1 MLLREEWLG
10 QLLIPPWALKA
21 VRAASTSVPALASGK
36 EKLASSSWAA
46 SKVEA
51 HDVKKAAAAW
61 SEVERRPRPP

>member
-21 VRAASTSVPALASGK
+21 VRAPSTSAALASGK
-36 EKLASSSWAA
+36 ERLASSSRTAF
-46 SKVEA
+46 KMA

-61 SEVERRPRPP
+61 SEVERRPP